1 MYYIIAEDRI
11 EYRNEEGKTLALQTF
26 SEIGEGIVEIDHTE
40 VDGSLQGQG
49 IAGRMTELAV
59 VYLKNPV
66 KFLSHG
72 DFLSF
77 RKKQPDRP
85 YARNRL

>member
-49 IAGRMTELAV
+49 IAGRMIE
-59 VYLKNPV
+59 YIKD
-66 KFLSHG
+66 KYK
-72 DFLSF
+72 DFLYIEGM
-77 RKKQPDRP
+77 PEDRENC
-85 YARNRL
+85 RFI

>member
-1 MYYIIAEDRI
+1 MKR
-11 EYRNEEGKTLALQTF
+11 GKTLALQTF

-59 VYLKNPV
+59 VYLKNQ
-66 KFLSHG
+66 G
-72 DFLSF
+72 
-77 RKKQPDRP
+77 KKSYLPALMWRVG
-85 YARNRL
+85 LK

>member
-11 EYRNEEGKTLALQTF
+11 EYRNEEGKTLSLQTF

-59 VYLKNPV
+59 VYLKNQ
-66 KFLSHG
+66 G
-72 DFLSF
+72 
-77 RKKQPDRP
+77 KKIIPSCSYVESWFKNKAEYQE
-85 YARNRL
+85 LLK

>member
-40 VDGSLQGQG
+40 ACRGRESP
-49 IAGRMTELAV
+49 AG
-59 VYLKNPV
+59 
-66 KFLSHG
+66 
-72 DFLSF
+72 
-77 RKKQPDRP
+77 
-85 YARNRL
+85 